1 MFFALGKRQSPITV
15 ADGGKTLS
23 VRLDDVEDRLS
34 RIERRYLKLQGEL
47 TGAIRY
53 QRQLEEE
60 LEDARARD
68 LSDDFPD
75 TTEEGE

>member
-1 MFFALGKRQSPITV
+1 VVFGKRAT
-15 ADGGKTLS
+15 AANGDKTLLT
-23 VRLDDVEDRLS
+23 RLDDVEDRLA

-60 LEDARARD
+60 LDERAERESQD
-68 LSDDFPD
+68 V
-75 TTEEGE
+75 EEVELDEG

>member
-1 MFFALGKRQSPITV
+1 MFGKRTTAV
-15 ADGGKTLS
+15 LNGHKTLLT
-23 VRLDDVEDRLS
+23 RLDDVEDRLA

-60 LEDARARD
+60 LDERAERE
-68 LSDDFPD
+68 SQEV
-75 TTEEGE
+75 EEVELDEG